1 MKWTSNA
8 LARMAAS
15 TFLVLFALLQGCGG
29 GAGSAPATQGGD
41 SPLAEEKGDLTI
53 TITDAP
59 GDFLRY
65 AVDVP
70 QLTLYRTNGDAV
82 ETLPFNTRI
91 DFAELT
97 EVSEFL
103 TIASVPAGVYESV
116 VLTLDYSGA
125 EIIVQDELGNEFLA
139 SATDADGNPLGAFDV
154 ELDLT
159 TSDTIQ
165 ISASRPAAFSLDFDL
180 DASNEIDFTASP
192 PNVIVDALLIATPEL
207 EADREHRVRGVLA
220 AVDQA
225 AEEITLKVRPF
236 RFLQGD
242 FGRFTLSVDGDTLF
256 EIDGTGY
263 RGEEGLTV
271 ISALPEDAPV
281 VAGGM
286 VDGMSMLAHTVYAG
300 SSVPWADADVVR
312 GIVIGR
318 TGDALL
324 VRGARFEFAD
334 GTDVYRGTG
343 TVIVGP
349 GTRVTGPG
357 IDSLLTTQSIS
368 VGQRIVAT
376 GELRDDRTL
385 DASQGRVS
393 LRPSQLTAAVVDAM
407 PLAVDLLRL
416 NGHRPAAFDFA
427 GTGVDPGMD
436 ADPDY
441 YEIDT
446 GTLALAGIDS
456 GDLVK
461 VRGMVREFGAA
472 PADYQARTVI
482 DVAADTRS
490 ANFKAIWP
498 AGTQMP
504 FHSVSPEAIDVDLRE
519 AREVLAVHGVPLEFL
534 APLENILLAAPDIRR
549 GIYAVKVRGSG
560 EIHIYRNFT
569 DLAAELQRQLD
580 TGASLRHIGA
590 HGRYNAAT
598 NELTSIRAGFVF
610 TKADEAG

>member
-1 MKWTSNA
+1 
-8 LARMAAS
+8 MAAS
-15 TFLVLFALLQGCGG
+15 TFLTLFALLQGCGG
-29 GAGSAPATQGGD
+29 GAGSAPTTQAGD
-41 SPLAEEKGDLTI
+41 LPPAEEKGELII

-65 AVDVP
+65 VVDVP
-70 QLTLYRTNGDAV
+70 QLTLYRANGDVV

-125 EIIVQDELGNEFLA
+125 EIIVQDEFGNEFLA
-139 SATDADGNPLGAFDV
+139 SAIDADGNSLGEFDV

-159 TSDTIQ
+159 TSDPIR
-165 ISASRPAAFSLDFDL
+165 ISAGRSAAFSLDFDL

-192 PNVIVDALLIATPEL
+192 PNVIIDALLIATPEL
-207 EADREHRVRGVLA
+207 ETDREHRIRGVLA

-225 AEEITLKVRPF
+225 AGEITLKVRPF

-242 FGRFTLSVDGDTLF
+242 FGRFTLSVDSDTLY

-263 RGEEGLTV
+263 RGDEGLTAMA
-271 ISALPEDAPV
+271 ALPEDAPV
-281 VAGGM
+281 VSGGM
-286 VDGMSMLAHTVYAG
+286 VNGMSMLANTVYAG

-312 GIVIGR
+312 GVVIGR
-318 TGDALL
+318 TGDELL
-324 VRGARFEFAD
+324 VRGARFEFSD
-334 GTDVYRGTG
+334 GTDVFRGTG

-349 GTRVTGPG
+349 GTRVTAPG

-368 VGQRIVAT
+368 VGQRIVAV

-385 DASQGRVS
+385 DASEGRVS
-393 LRPSQLTAAVVDAM
+393 LRPSQLTAAVVDAL
-407 PLAVDLLRL
+407 PLAVDLLWL
-416 NGHRPAAFDFA
+416 NGHRPAMFDFA
-427 GTGVDPGMD
+427 GTGVGPGMD

-446 GTLALAGIDS
+446 GTMGLAGIDS
-456 GDLVK
+456 GDLVR
-461 VRGMVREFGAA
+461 VRGVVREYGAA

-482 DVAADTRS
+482 DVSADTRA
-490 ANFKAIWP
+490 ANFKAVWP
-498 AGTQMP
+498 TGTQMP

-519 AREVLAVHGVPLEFL
+519 AREVLSVHGVPLEFL
-534 APLENILLAAPDIRR
+534 APLEAILLAAPDIRR

-560 EIHIYRNFT
+560 EIHIYRDFA
-569 DLAAELQRQLD
+569 DLASELQRQLNA
-580 TGASLRHIGA
+580 GASLRHIGA
-590 HGRYNAAT
+590 HGRYNAGS